1 MSLKIDL
8 HVHTIHSRDSFITA
22 KNLAYFAKKRGL
34 DGVAIT
40 DHDAVK
46 GFRDFKRKLDLFL
59 IPGVE
64 VSSGEGHVLGLG
76 LDRVVE
82 RGLSFVETIELIHE
96 AGGLAVVAHP
106 TAFFKGISENRL
118 VGGFDAMEVVNASAV
133 PFRYSVRKN
142 RRLATSLDLP
152 QVGGSD
158 AHYGPEVGLGYTLV
172 DAERNVEDVLK
183 AIRKGK
189 VEPGGGAIPWM
200 VRLKR
205 EFKAVGRWVGMI
217 SEVFHLM

>member
-1 MSLKIDL
+1 MPLKIDL

-22 KNLAYFAKKRGL
+22 EDLTYFAKKRGL

-46 GFRDFKRKLDLFL
+46 GFHDFKRKVDLFL
-59 IPGVE
+59 IPGIE
-64 VSSGEGHVLGLG
+64 ISSGEGHVLGFG
-76 LDRVVE
+76 LNNVVE
-82 RGLSFVETIELIHE
+82 RGLPFVETIDLIHE

-106 TAFFKGISENRL
+106 TAFFKGISEDKL
-118 VGGFDAMEVVNASAV
+118 VGGFNAMEVVNASAI

-142 RRLATSLDLP
+142 RRLALSLDLP

-172 DAERNVEDVLK
+172 DAKRNIDDVLE
-183 AIRKGK
+183 AMRRGK
-189 VEPGGGAIPWM
+189 VESGGGAIPWK

-205 EFKAVGRWVGMI
+205 EFKIVGRWVGKFQKFSI
-217 SEVFHLM
+217 